1 MEKKLTKNEKGI
13 TLVAL
18 IITIII
24 LLILAVVSIRAITGD
39 SILEKAEVG
48 KNKYEEAKVEEEGKL
63 NEYSDAMD
71 IYAENSKGEL
81 KGTIDYKNS
90 DGDTITLDFNNMSG
104 SLMGEETS
112 NLVTDGKTYTI
123 SGKETFPNAT
133 YKLFGMKGKNGYV
146 ILVNENYCIF
156 LGEFAQNEDEIKD
169 LIDQGE
175 SDNKENKITTDS
187 NVFVRQ

>member
-71 IYAENSKGEL
+71 IYAGNSKGEL
-81 KGTIDYKNS
+81 KGIITYKN
-90 DGDTITLDFNNMSG
+90 DDTITMNFDEMNVLLSG
-104 SLMGEETS
+104 EGTFKTI
-112 NLVTDGKTYTI
+112 TDGKTYTI

-133 YKLFGMKGKNGYV
+133 YKLFGMEGNNGYI

-156 LGEFAQNEDEIKD
+156 LGEFAQNEDAIKV
-169 LIDQGE
+169 LIDQWE
-175 SDNKENKITTDS
+175 SYNKANKITIDG
-187 NVFVRQ
+187 NVFTRQ